1 MNRLLAGTISGF
13 VATFPMT
20 LVMQVLHRWPHRE
33 RDALPP
39 QQITEEL
46 AERAGIMKHLN
57 EPELEAAVLANHF
70 GFGAAGGAGYAAA
83 LGKVDLPPVLKG
95 TIWGMAVWLVSYLG
109 WIPAA
114 NILPPATEATRQR
127 NVLMIVAHLVWGISL
142 AYLTDRLVGA
152 NEDKE

>member
-13 VATFPMT
+13 AATLPMT

-46 AERAGIMKHLN
+46 AKRAGVMKHLN

-70 GFGAAGGAGYAAA
+70 GFGAVGGTAYAAA
-83 LGKVDLPPVLKG
+83 LGKVNLPPALKG
-95 TIWGMAVWLVSYLG
+95 TIWGMTIWFISYLG

-114 NILPPATEATRQR
+114 NILPPATEASRQR
-127 NVLMIVAHLVWGISL
+127 NFLMIVAHLVWGVSL
-142 AYLTDRLVGA
+142 ACLTDALV
-152 NEDKE
+152 KQKK